1 MIVMKIQFKKGLYIT
16 HSRERWLL
24 DETND
29 DIRDAFCF
37 ENAREISKEKYKI
50 FMDEVKK

>member
-1 MIVMKIQFKKGLYIT
+1 MRIQFKKGLYIA

-24 DETND
+24 DEINE

-37 ENAREISKEKYKI
+37 ENTCEISKERYKLYI
-50 FMDEVKK
+50 KEVKK